1 VLPLFHLDY
10 TVCTLCLTLQ
20 VEAQVASVTKEHDRS
35 VTENEERV
43 TDAIN
48 AIDELE
54 QEKQQLLRQ
63 LDERQRYCV

>member
-1 VLPLFHLDY
+1 M
-10 TVCTLCLTLQ
+10 
-20 VEAQVASVTKEHDRS
+20 ASVTKEHDRS